1 MRDLDEQV
9 TEYGLENAIRM
20 EPAEMY
26 DSCVIGVLERFGQPS
41 VLLYDKS
48 KVLDTLMG
56 DGADYGEALEYYGYN
71 QLGAWFGDGTP
82 GFLVRLPE

>member
-1 MRDLDEQV
+1 MRNLDEQV

-41 VLLYDKS
+41 VLL
-48 KVLDTLMG
+48 
-56 DGADYGEALEYYGYN
+56 
-71 QLGAWFGDGTP
+71 
-82 GFLVRLPE
+82 